1 MDPAFRESSF
11 HALVTRLL
19 TGLDCPFV
27 VWRPSELREAL
38 ERRADE
44 LSAMA
49 RRQETGHTW

>member
-1 MDPAFRESSF
+1 M
-11 HALVTRLL
+11 TRLL

-49 RRQETGHTW
+49 RRQETGHPW